1 MRQHPFYGFPVQEF
15 GTPKST
21 FFFKVKCAI
30 FGPKLFFFCPKWV
43 VFGQTFVFLVPN
55 VFFLVQNAFFYE
67 NVENVSIPDSDRG
80 RFFTPLRVRDLTKNL
95 SLNSKHTIFEEKR
108 IYK

>member
-1 MRQHPFYGFPVQEF
+1 MQEF

-21 FFFKVKCAI
+21 FFLKVKFAI
-30 FGPKLFFFCPKWV
+30 FDENYNFCD
-43 VFGQTFVFLVPN
+43 
-55 VFFLVQNAFFYE
+55 E
-67 NVENVSIPDSDRG
+67 NVEDVSIPDSDRA

>member
-1 MRQHPFYGFPVQEF
+1 MQEF

-21 FFFKVKCAI
+21 FFLKVKCAI
-30 FGPKLFFFCPKWV
+30 FGPKFVFFGLKW
-43 VFGQTFVFLVPN
+43 VFLVQN
-55 VFFLVQNAFFYE
+55 GLFLVQNGCFWSKMGFLVQNAFFYE

-95 SLNSKHTIFEEKR
+95 
-108 IYK
+108 